1 MDKFSITGAKEIL
14 NFTIVTNLN
23 INFKN
28 IVFFFINKTRTSP
41 SEFVEEIEQDEK
53 CIKEIDRH
61 KVFDRNKIKV
71 SLNEGKII
79 FKDCEEYLKK
89 LSPMKELNFCD
100 DIVLES
106 QTKEKKNK
114 RIKFI

>member
-41 SEFVEEIEQDEK
+41 SEFVEEIE
-53 CIKEIDRH
+53 
-61 KVFDRNKIKV
+61 
-71 SLNEGKII
+71 
-79 FKDCEEYLKK
+79 
-89 LSPMKELNFCD
+89 
-100 DIVLES
+100 
-106 QTKEKKNK
+106 
-114 RIKFI
+114 